1 MFRDPKTNIKPLTRP
16 ESIEK
21 FINAGG
27 LLSAIFFIP
36 VDEIES
42 YSIDQPNGTIT
53 LNPKQDSDFYKLEIA
68 DFTGVYS
75 FSSERTPNGVKFRQ
89 QIEFEIPKIEVGL
102 NQFIW
107 SLRNEELIIKMVDR
121 NGNTFVMNS
130 PEFPAMLESVTG
142 TTGNTTG
149 KNGTQWLVSA
159 EMNST
164 IFI

>member
-1 MFRDPKTNIKPLTRP
+1 MFRDPKTNIKPTTRA
-16 ESIEK
+16 ETVEK

-27 LLSAIFFIP
+27 LLSAIFFIS

-42 YSIDQPNGTIT
+42 YSVDEPNGTIT
-53 LNPKQDSDFYKLEIA
+53 LNPKQDSDFYKVEIA

-89 QIEFEIPKIEVGL
+89 QIEFEIPKIEVEI
-102 NQFIW
+102 NRFIW
-107 SLRNEELIIKMVDR
+107 SLRNEELVIKMIDR
-121 NGNTFVMNS
+121 NGSTFIMNS

-149 KNGTQWLVSA
+149 KNQTQWLVSN
-159 EMNST
+159 ETNST

>member
-1 MFRDPKTNIKPLTRP
+1 MFKDPKTNIKPPTRA
-16 ESIEK
+16 ETVEK

-42 YSIDQPNGTIT
+42 YSVDEPNGTIT
-53 LNPKQDSDFYKLEIA
+53 LNPKQDSDFYKVEIA

-89 QIEFEIPKIEVGL
+89 QIEFEIPKIEVEINRL
-102 NQFIW
+102 IW
-107 SLRNEELIIKMVDR
+107 SIRNEELVIKMVDR
-121 NGNTFVMNS
+121 NGNTFIMNS
-130 PEFPAMLESVTG
+130 PEFPAMLESITG
-142 TTGNTTG
+142 TTGNTIG
-149 KNGTQWLVSA
+149 KNGTQWLVSN
-159 EMNST
+159 ETNST

>member
-1 MFRDPKTNIKPLTRP
+1 MFRDPKNNIKPLTRP
-16 ESIEK
+16 ESVEK

-42 YSIDQPNGTIT
+42 YSIDQPNGTIV
-53 LNPKQDSDFYKLEIA
+53 LNPKQDSDFYKVEIA

-75 FSSERTPNGVKFRQ
+75 FSSERLPNGMKFRH

-121 NGNTFVMNS
+121 NGNTFIMNS

-149 KNGTQWLVSA
+149 KNQTQLILSC
-159 EMNST
+159 ETNST

>member
-1 MFRDPKTNIKPLTRP
+1 MFRDPKTNIKPPVRP
-16 ESIEK
+16 EMVEK
-21 FINAGG
+21 FLNVGG

-36 VDEIES
+36 VAEIES
-42 YSIDQPNGTIT
+42 YSVDEPNGTIV
-53 LNPKQDSDFYKLEIA
+53 LNPKQDSDFSKLEIA

-89 QIEFEIPKIEVGL
+89 QIEFEIPKIEVEI
-102 NQFIW
+102 NRFIW
-107 SLRNEELIIKMVDR
+107 SIRNEELVIKMVDR
-121 NGNTFVMNS
+121 NGSTFIMNS
-130 PEFPAMLESVTG
+130 PEFPAMLESITG
-142 TTGNTTG
+142 TTGNTTA